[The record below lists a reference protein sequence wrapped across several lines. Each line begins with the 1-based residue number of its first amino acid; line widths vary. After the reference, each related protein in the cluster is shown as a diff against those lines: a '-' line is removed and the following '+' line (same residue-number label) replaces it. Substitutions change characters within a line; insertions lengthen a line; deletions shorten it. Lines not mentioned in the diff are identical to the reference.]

1 MASPVQ
7 PLSWE
12 SLRYFL
18 HAARSKSLAGAARSL
33 RVEHTTVGRQ
43 LSSLERAVG
52 ASLVECSPAGLA
64 LTGLGQR
71 VFQLALEMDR
81 AARAI
86 AEVADA
92 ERANVRLVVP
102 TGFTALLTPHL
113 ESLRR
118 EQPGILLE
126 IVSGARR
133 VDLRKREADL
143 AIRVGPVDDQEL
155 IARKLGDV
163 GSALYAS
170 RDYLARQPRAIDPD
184 DLGGQAVVGFH
195 RSLAEM
201 PAAQWLAARS
211 KSANIVM
218 RGREATDMLAAVQ
231 SGAGLGVL
239 PCFLADADRSLV
251 RLTKTPVATRKV
263 SLVYRREF
271 QLSAELRSVI
281 SLIVTIMRKQASQLT
296 GAFDLS
302 REQR

>member
-1 MASPVQ
+1 MASPADP
-7 PLSWE
+7 PLNWE

-18 HAARSKSLAGAARSL
+18 HAARSKSLSGAARSL

-43 LSSLERAVG
+43 LSALESAVG
-52 ASLVECSPAGLA
+52 AALVERGPAGLA
-64 LTGLGQR
+64 LTDLGQQ
-71 VFQLALEMDR
+71 VFELTLEMER

-86 AEVADA
+86 AELTNI

-102 TGFTALLTPHL
+102 SGFTALLTPHL

-143 AIRVGPVDDQEL
+143 AIRVGPVEDEEL

-163 GSALYAS
+163 GLSLYGS
-170 RDYLARQPRAIDPD
+170 REYLARQKRPIDPD
-184 DLGGQAVVGFH
+184 DLSGQAVIGFH
-195 RSLAEM
+195 RALAEM

-211 KSANIVM
+211 AKAKIVM
-218 RGREATDMLAAVQ
+218 RGREAVDMLAAVQ

-239 PCFLADADRSLV
+239 PCFLADAERSLV
-251 RLTKTPVATRKV
+251 RLTQAPVATRKV
-263 SLVYRREF
+263 SLVYRR
-271 QLSAELRSVI
+271 QPPSSAR
-281 SLIVTIMRKQASQLT
+281 
-296 GAFDLS
+296 
-302 REQR
+302 